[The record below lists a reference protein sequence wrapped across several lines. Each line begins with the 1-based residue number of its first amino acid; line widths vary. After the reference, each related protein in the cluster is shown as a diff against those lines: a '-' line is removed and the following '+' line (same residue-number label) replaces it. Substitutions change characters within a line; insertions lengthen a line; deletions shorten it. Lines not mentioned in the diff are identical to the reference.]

1 MPKINTLLAAL
12 ALLLPVTAQAADPT
26 PVVQYYPDPAP
37 PQTIFAPKTATPPTL
52 DGNLSDAAWKSAFTI
67 DRLQTPA
74 AGETTVNTTVRVCYD
89 DKFLYVAFDC
99 QEPHF
104 DKLNSRAGAGE
115 DKWPDNCVE
124 VFIDRKRRKAGY
136 YQFVT
141 NERDAHNDYGP
152 GQDIKW
158 NGAWT
163 SKAAKT
169 PTGWA
174 TEIAIPWADFG
185 YPTAPPAGTT
195 WGINVTRERALL
207 ASDKTS
213 ASVELA
219 TWAPIS
225 SFGAVAG
232 YGLLHLG
239 TKEDAAAL
247 PAPSA
252 SVFAALDKATYST
265 LDRTA
270 LLALSLTA
278 GRPTDTTLTANI
290 LPKSSET
297 PLRQYTLDAL
307 KSGTLA
313 LDIPLKDLPP
323 GQYTLAINA
332 LVKNQSA
339 SAPTQIPFTI
349 AAPAQAPVN
358 KGEIQL
364 LPNQP
369 APAALALWHARTG
382 VPLPEGALWDEQNI
396 SLLADGK
403 PIPVQ
408 AEVLARWSKNGS
420 IKWLGLDF
428 QTPLDPKK
436 QPDIRLAFAP
446 DKKPL
451 STGSLTFTE
460 SAGKITINT
469 GTASFV
475 IKKQGFNFLDQM
487 TLGGKDIIAPASSTD
502 LRGAYMAD
510 ESGKRFWAQADPSTK
525 VTIEQQGPL
534 AGVIRVEGAHADP
547 ANPAKTL
554 GRYVMRFYFYSG
566 APYFRLQH
574 TFIIAEDTTQTRYRD
589 IALFVPIKGDD
600 ARFGL
605 PTGPSDPLSTG
616 AFDQKPGTSVSLL
629 QRDFNS
635 FVIRDL
641 TNPAAPADILQS
653 QQAPGWFAR
662 GQVAILLR
670 EFWQNF
676 PKEFETSPQGL
687 TVHFWPGNGQRVL
700 TPEQEASP
708 ANAWRLPFVH
718 QGKLLDFQMPQ
729 HYFTGD
735 LLKEY
740 GFAKK
745 VGDTYQ
751 LTYGDGARNSNAM
764 GVGKTHDMLFAFGPQ
779 ASHENLD
786 ALRTAFDSNVHFLAS
801 PEWFSKSLVSG
812 PVAPYN
818 PARFPVA
825 ERYFAEGFEFLQRL
839 TWDLNQ
845 AYGMFNYGDSFTLV
859 NEADPTL
866 RPRYYR
872 LWAGFHH
879 GRARVPWLLY
889 LRSGDPKYLN
899 FARANTAHLMDV
911 DVCHFTT
918 PQFATHPNESA
929 RKAVGGMGDYKG
941 VVHWHTGAR
950 TGEYNSQLD
959 FLLYDYYLL
968 GNRRA
973 WDVAIETAE
982 LAVAKG
988 NVAPE
993 RQGAG
998 CISIWVDYYKAT
1010 FSAPALLRIA
1020 SDLPKMYVK
1029 PAYEHDPAS
1038 ITYAPFMEPW
1048 IEYSR
1053 DPVATAFFLQF
1064 ADTYAKEN
1072 PIQNNA
1078 GHFAGGAGRPLEY
1091 AYRLTNNIKYLQ
1103 TGWSEV
1109 NVGPRLYE
1117 FPGDPQTHMVD
1128 WLPYSYTVQN
1138 GVYLLSSIQSPF
1150 PMDQTPYNA
1159 QGPRANRLAN
1169 TRSYALTATFTQTQ
1183 EGPFTVSNR
1192 FSGYGPVTLKWFGPG
1207 NKLISESII
1216 PTSQL
1221 LLDIKQPADS
1231 LTGEYRME
1239 LTSTE
1244 PFYLYDARKLS
1255 SLGTQRFLVP
1265 EKGSPHTFGPDGRWY
1280 FFVPQDC
1287 ESFSITL
1294 ASLGDPTKRS
1304 AIQIFTPDDQP
1315 STSLSLPYSGKDQ
1328 TLTIEPKRAD
1338 RGKVWSIAASNACI
1352 RDTTGIPRFFSPFP
1366 NTAKP

>member
-1 MPKINTLLAAL
+1 MPTLKS
-12 ALLLPVTAQAADPT
+12 LLLGFIFLVPAIANAGTPDVT
-26 PVVQYYPDPAP
+26 YYPDPTP
-37 PQTIFAPKTATPPTL
+37 PQTIYAPKVAAAPTL
-52 DGNLSDAAWKSAFTI
+52 DGKLDDQAWKTAFTI

-74 AGETTVNTTVRVCYD
+74 AGDTTVNTIVRVCYD
-89 DKFLYVAFDC
+89 DQFLYIAFDC
-99 QEPHF
+99 EEPHL

-115 DKWPDNCVE
+115 DKWSDNCVE

-136 YQFVT
+136 HQFVT
-141 NERDAHNDYGP
+141 NERNAHNDYGP

-163 SKAAKT
+163 SKAATT
-169 PTGWA
+169 PKGWA

-185 YPTAPPAGTT
+185 YPAAPPAGSI
-195 WGINVTRERALL
+195 WGINVTRERALQ
-207 ASDKTS
+207 ATDKTTS
-213 ASVELA
+213 SVELA

-225 SFGAVAG
+225 SFGSVAG

-239 TKEDAAAL
+239 TKEESLAL
-247 PAPSA
+247 PAAPASA
-252 SVFAALDKATYST
+252 FATLDKSTYST
-265 LDRTA
+265 LDRVA

-278 GRPTDTTLTANI
+278 GKPADTTLTVNV
-290 LPKSSET
+290 LQSGGDK
-297 PLRQYTLDAL
+297 PLQTITLDSL
-307 KSGTLA
+307 KSGTLS
-313 LDIPLKDLPP
+313 LDIPIKDLAP
-323 GQYTLAINA
+323 GKYNLTLDARS
-332 LVKNQSA
+332 KNQPA
-339 SAPTQIPFTI
+339 SAPTSIPFSLV
-349 AAPAQAPVN
+349 APAKAPITQ
-358 KGEIQL
+358 GEIPL
-364 LPNQP
+364 IANQP
-369 APAALALWHARTG
+369 APATLPNWHARTG
-382 VPLPEGALWDEQNI
+382 VPFPEGALWDAQNI
-396 SLLADGK
+396 TLLADGK

-408 AEVLARWSKNGS
+408 TEVLARWSKEGS

-428 QTPLDPKK
+428 QTPLESKK
-436 QPDIRLAFAP
+436 QTDLRLAFGP
-446 DKKPL
+446 DKKNQA
-451 STGSLTFTE
+451 TGSLSFAET
-460 SAGKITINT
+460 SDRITVNT
-469 GTASFV
+469 GQATFV
-475 IKKQGFNFLDQM
+475 IKKQGFNFLDRM
-487 TLGGKDIIAPASSTD
+487 TLAGKEIIASGKPAD
-502 LRGAYMAD
+502 LRGPFMAD

-547 ANPAKTL
+547 ANPSAKTL
-554 GRYVMRFYFYSG
+554 GRYVMRFYFYAG
-566 APYFRLQH
+566 VPWFRLQH

-589 IALFVPIKGDD
+589 IGLFVPIKGDD

-605 PTGPSDPLSTG
+605 AAGPADGQRTG
-616 AFDQKPGTSVSLL
+616 AFEQKPGTSVSLL

-635 FVIRDL
+635 FIIRDL
-641 TNPAAPADILQS
+641 TDPANEKNILTS

-662 GQVAILLR
+662 GQVAILVR

-676 PKEFETSPQGL
+676 PKELESSPAGL

-700 TPEQEASP
+700 TPEQEALP
-708 ANAWRLPFVH
+708 ENAWRLPFVH
-718 QGKLLDFQMPQ
+718 QGKLLDFQIPQ
-729 HYFTGD
+729 HYLTGP

-751 LTYGDGARNSNAM
+751 LTYGDGARNANAM
-764 GVGKTHDMLFAFGPQ
+764 GVGKTHDMLLAFGPQ
-779 ASHENLD
+779 TDPQQLD
-786 ALRTAFDSNVHFLAS
+786 ALRNAFESNLHFLAS
-801 PEWFSKSLVSG
+801 PQWFADSRVSG
-812 PVAPYN
+812 SVAPYN
-818 PARFPVA
+818 PARFPVT
-825 ERYFAEGFEFLQRL
+825 ERFFADGFEFVQRL
-839 TWDLNQ
+839 TWDLNH

-859 NEADPTL
+859 NEIDPNL

-889 LRSGDPKYLN
+889 LRSGDAGYLK
-899 FARANTAHLMDV
+899 FARANTLHLMDV
-911 DVCHFTT
+911 DVCHYAT
-918 PQFATHPNESA
+918 PQFITHHNEAA

-941 VVHWHTGAR
+941 IVHWHTGAR

-973 WDVAIETAE
+973 WDVILETAD

-1010 FSAPALLRIA
+1010 FNAPALLRIV

-1029 PAYEHDPAS
+1029 PAYDHDPTS

-1048 IEYSR
+1048 IEYSH

-1064 ADTYAKEN
+1064 AETYAKEN
-1072 PIQNNA
+1072 PIQNNS
-1078 GHFAGGAGRPLEY
+1078 GHFAGGAGRALEF
-1091 AYRLTNNIKYLQ
+1091 AYRLTGDRKFLQ
-1103 TGWSEV
+1103 TGWSEA
-1109 NVGPRLYE
+1109 NVGPQLYE

-1128 WLPYSYTVQN
+1128 WLPYSYGVQN
-1138 GVYLLSSIQSPF
+1138 GVALLSSIQSPF

-1159 QGPRANRLAN
+1159 QGPRANRINNA
-1169 TRSYALTATFTQTQ
+1169 RSYALTALFSQKDDA
-1183 EGPFTVSNR
+1183 PFTVSNR
-1192 FSGYGPVTLKWFGPG
+1192 FSGYGPVTLKWFGPDG
-1207 NKLISESII
+1207 KLISQSVI
-1216 PTSQL
+1216 PTTQDKL
-1221 LLDIKQPADS
+1221 EINQPADT
-1231 LTGEYRME
+1231 LTGDYRME
-1239 LTSTE
+1239 LTSTD

-1255 SLGTQRFLVP
+1255 SLGTQRFAVP

-1280 FFVPQDC
+1280 FYVPADC

-1294 ASLGDPTKRS
+1294 AALGDPSKRGTL
-1304 AIQIFTPDDQP
+1304 QVFTPDDQP
-1315 STSLSLPYSGKDQ
+1315 GPTQSMPYAGSDQ

-1352 RDTTGIPRFFSPFP
+1352 RSVQGIPPFFAPFP
-1366 NTAKP
+1366 DTAKP

>member
-1 MPKINTLLAAL
+1 MLKLKTLLAAL
-12 ALLLPVTAQAADPT
+12 VFLLPAIAQAAE
-26 PVVQYYPDPAP
+26 PVVQYYPDPVP
-37 PQTIFAPKTATPPTL
+37 PQTIFAPKTPTAPTI
-52 DGNLSDAAWKSAFTI
+52 DGNLSDPAWKSAFTI

-74 AGETTVNTTVRVCYD
+74 AGDTTVNTTVRVCYD
-89 DKFLYVAFDC
+89 DKFLYLAFDC
-99 QEPHF
+99 EEPHF

-169 PTGWA
+169 PKGWA

-185 YPTAPPAGTT
+185 YPTAPVPGTV
-195 WGINVTRERALL
+195 WGINVTRERALQ

-239 TKEDAAAL
+239 SKEDAAAL
-247 PAPSA
+247 PPPSA
-252 SVFAALDKATYST
+252 AFFATLDKSTYTT

-270 LLALSLTA
+270 LLALSLTT
-278 GRPTDTTLTANI
+278 GRPADTTLTASV

-297 PLRQYTLDAL
+297 PLRQFTLDSL

-323 GQYTLAINA
+323 GQYTLAIDA
-332 LVKNQSA
+332 LSKNQFS
-339 SAPTQIPFTI
+339 SGPTQIPFAI
-349 AAPAQAPVN
+349 AAPAQIPSTR
-358 KGEIQL
+358 GEIPL
-364 LPNQP
+364 ISNQS
-369 APAALALWHARTG
+369 APAALTQWHARTG
-382 VPLPEGALWDEQNI
+382 VPFPEGALWDEQNI
-396 SLLADGK
+396 TLLADGK

-451 STGSLTFTE
+451 SGGSLTFTE
-460 SAGKITINT
+460 SPEKITVNT
-469 GTASFV
+469 GKATFV

-487 TLGGKDIIAPASSTD
+487 TLDGKDLIAPPAPGE
-502 LRGAYMAD
+502 LRGPFMAD
-510 ESGKRFWAQADPSTK
+510 ESNTRFWAQADPSTK

-534 AGVIRVEGAHADP
+534 AGVIRVEGAHA
-547 ANPAKTL
+547 NPASPDKTL

-574 TFIIAEDTTQTRYRD
+574 TFIIAEDTTKTRYRD
-589 IALFVPIKGDD
+589 IGLLVPVKGED

-605 PTGPSDPLSTG
+605 PSGSSDPQSTG
-616 AFDQKPGTSVSLL
+616 VFDQKPGTRVSLL

-635 FVIRDL
+635 FVVRDL
-641 TNPAAPADILQS
+641 TNPASPANIIES

-662 GQVAILLR
+662 GSVAILLR
-670 EFWQNF
+670 DFWQNF
-676 PKEFETSPQGL
+676 PKELEASSQGL
-687 TVHFWPGNGQRVL
+687 TVHFWPGHGQRVL
-700 TPEQEASP
+700 TPDQEASP
-708 ANAWRLPFVH
+708 ENAWRLPFVH
-718 QGKLLDFQMPQ
+718 QGEALDFQIPQ
-729 HYFTGD
+729 HYLTGP

-751 LTYGDGARNSNAM
+751 LTYGDGARNANAM
-764 GVGKTHDMLFAFGPQ
+764 GLGKTHDMLLAFGPQ

-786 ALRTAFDSNVHFLAS
+786 ALRNTFESSFHFLAS
-801 PEWFSKSLVSG
+801 PDWFSKSLVSG

-818 PARFPVA
+818 PALFPVA
-825 ERYFAEGFEFLQRL
+825 ERYFADGFEFVQRL
-839 TWDLNQ
+839 TWDLNH

-859 NEADPTL
+859 NETSDTL

-872 LWAGFHH
+872 LWAGYHH

-889 LRSGDPKYLN
+889 LRSGDPRYLN
-899 FARANTAHLMDV
+899 FARANALHLMDV
-911 DVCHFTT
+911 DTCHFAT
-918 PQFATHPNESA
+918 PQFITHPNEAA

-941 VVHWHTGAR
+941 IVHWHTGAR

-959 FLLYDYYLL
+959 FLLYDYYLT

-973 WDVAIETAE
+973 WDVIAETAD
-982 LAVAKG
+982 LAVLNG

-998 CISIWVDYYKAT
+998 CISIWLDYYKAT
-1010 FSAPALLRIA
+1010 FNAPALLRIA
-1020 SDLPKMYVK
+1020 QDLPRMYVK
-1029 PAYEHDPAS
+1029 PAYEHNPAS
-1038 ITYAPFMEPW
+1038 ITYAPFLEPW

-1053 DPVATAFFLQF
+1053 DPVATAFLLQF
-1064 ADTYAKEN
+1064 ADTYVKEN
-1072 PIQNNA
+1072 PLQGNA
-1078 GHFAGGAGRPLEY
+1078 GLFAGGAGRPLEF
-1091 AYRLTNNIKYLQ
+1091 AYRLTGDPKYLHA
-1103 TGWSEV
+1103 GWAAI
-1109 NVGPRLYE
+1109 NVGPSLYQS
-1117 FPGDPQTHMVD
+1117 PADPQSHMVD
-1128 WLPYSYTVQN
+1128 WHVYSYTVQQ
-1138 GVYLLSSIQSPF
+1138 GLYLLNSIKTPPTVQE
-1150 PMDQTPYNA
+1150 TPYNA
-1159 QGPRANRLAN
+1159 LGPTAERISGASSYGLTLAFPEKQD
-1169 TRSYALTATFTQTQ
+1169 TA
-1183 EGPFTVSNR
+1183 FTVGGR
-1192 FSGYGPVTLKWFGPG
+1192 FSGYAPVTLKWLAPDG
-1207 NKLISESII
+1207 KTISQSVI
-1216 PTSQL
+1216 PTTQEL
-1221 LLDIKQPADS
+1221 IDIKQPADS
-1231 LTGEYRME
+1231 LTGDYKLE
-1239 LTSTE
+1239 LTSKE
-1244 PFYLYDARKLS
+1244 PFYFYDARKLS

-1265 EKGSPHTFGPDGRWY
+1265 GKNSPHTLGAGGRWY
-1280 FFVPQDC
+1280 FYVPQDC
-1287 ESFSITL
+1287 EEFSITL
-1294 ASLGDPTKRS
+1294 APLGDPTKRGN
-1304 AIQIFTPDDQP
+1304 IQLFTPDDQP
-1315 STSLSLPYSGKDQ
+1315 GPSLSLPYAGKDQ

-1352 RDTTGIPRFFSPFP
+1352 RDTQGIPRFFTPFP